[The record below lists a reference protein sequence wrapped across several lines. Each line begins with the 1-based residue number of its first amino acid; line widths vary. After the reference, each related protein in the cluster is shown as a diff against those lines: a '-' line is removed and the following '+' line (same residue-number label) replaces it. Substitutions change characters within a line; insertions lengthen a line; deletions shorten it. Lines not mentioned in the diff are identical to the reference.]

1 VVLSFTKGT
10 VSSEYF
16 KISESKNQQVPG
28 FKKKTETKE
37 PAGSKYFKTLKELK
51 VHSQF
56 FPGSLTLELFP
67 GQFRGVGTTKILF
80 SGSLL
85 GAGVKKV
92 YKPSDNRKRTEAASK
107 NCPTLAYTEG

>member
-1 VVLSFTKGT
+1 VVLSFSKEPS
-10 VSSEYF
+10 VLS
-16 KISESKNQQVPG
+16 ISKYQNQRTSKFQVLR
-28 FKKKTETKE
+28 KNRNKE

-80 SGSLL
+80 AGSLL
-85 GAGVKKV
+85 GAGVEK
-92 YKPSDNRKRTEAASK
+92 
-107 NCPTLAYTEG
+107 GI